1 MEVEGREAVACWR
14 EEEAAVSLFKVEM
27 TTIWAGSGFA
37 VELKRTPRAEVKAGR
52 SWALM
57 DEETSW
63 SRRGRRRGGGRREP
77 SAWQLSGL
85 SARLVEVRN
94 TAAWSRGF
102 KEESMYRAAEM
113 ANLNWEGDREAAVS
127 NKIIVRRGKGWR
139 VRGRRWEWG
148 EVDVQDVRG
157 EG

>member
-1 MEVEGREAVACWR
+1 MVCWR

-57 DEETSW
+57 EEETSW

-113 ANLNWEGDREAAVS
+113 ANLNWEGEREAAVS